1 MKHLASFVLCV
12 AVAAAT
18 PVQAQDGT
26 RTERVQFPRGSTGT
40 TISDSIT
47 GYEAVE
53 YLVGAQAG
61 QEMTVVLKSDHLSTY
76 INVFEPGTKPGT
88 DEAISIGSDDGTRYE
103 GTLPSDGDYLIQ
115 VYMMR
120 SAARRG
126 EVAHYALDVSITGAP
141 GAASTSKAPSAV
153 SASGH
158 VLDWPA
164 RFDATGEVECSAGG
178 ATLGQWCEFRVVRGS
193 FGATLWVVKPGT
205 DTDVRVLYF
214 ESDAWSSDD
223 DSKLSWDRKTD
234 DWLVKVDGKEF
245 YLVFDEV
252 IWGG

>member
-47 GYEAVE
+47 GYEAAE
-53 YLVGAQAG
+53 FLVGAQAG

-178 ATLGQWCEFRVVRGS
+178 ATLGQWCEFRVVRNS
-193 FGATLWVVKPGT
+193 FGATIWVVKPGT